1 MSYNAARRWWRFYTR
16 GRQQRLL
23 RAHRSVAA
31 RAIRCA
37 AKVVLAWAVLAGPV
51 TAALVLAL
59 ASCAPQPAHAQPAD
73 TIPRAAH
80 QHQLTLK
87 REAQRVWGLHAPV
100 ATFAAQIHQES
111 RWNAS
116 ARSAVGALGLTQF
129 MPATA
134 RWIGSTDA
142 ALASPAPLTPTWAI
156 RALVQYDFWLAQRIK
171 AQDDCQRMAFVLASY
186 NGGLGWVYKRQ
197 ARSATPGVC
206 LGATCNI
213 NPGVTAASQAENAHY
228 PQVILQR
235 FEPLYTAARWGY
247 GSCQ

>member
-1 MSYNAARRWWRFYTR
+1 MMSYAGIAHRYKAYVRAR
-16 GRQQRLL
+16 QERLL
-23 RAHRSVAA
+23 RTYQPCTAKPLAAAA
-31 RAIRCA
+31 RAMLLTITC
-37 AKVVLAWAVLAGPV
+37 LLSL
-51 TAALVLAL
+51 AAL
-59 ASCAPQPAHAQPAD
+59 SCTGSLAHAQPVSAV
-73 TIPRAAH
+73 PRAAQ

-111 RWNAS
+111 RWHPS
-116 ARSAVGALGLTQF
+116 ARSPVGALGLTQF

-142 ALASPAPLTPTWAI
+142 ALASPAPLNPTWAI
-156 RALVQYDFWLAQRIK
+156 RALVQYDFWLSQRIK
-171 AQDDCQRMAFVLASY
+171 AQDDCQRMAYTLAAY

-228 PQVILQR
+228 PAIILQR
-235 FEPLYTAARWGY
+235 FEPLYEAARWGQ
-247 GSCQ
+247 GSCP

>member
-1 MSYNAARRWWRFYTR
+1 MMGLNYAGIARRAKFSERK
-16 GRQQRLL
+16 RQARLL
-23 RAHRSVAA
+23 RMHRHAGGPVLQRAA
-31 RAIRCA
+31 RAMLLSIAC
-37 AKVVLAWAVLAGPV
+37 LLSL
-51 TAALVLAL
+51 AAL
-59 ASCAPQPAHAQPAD
+59 SCTGSLAHAQPVSA
-73 TIPRAAH
+73 IPRAAH
-80 QHQLTLK
+80 QYQLTLK
-87 REAQRVWGLHAPV
+87 REAQRVWGLNAPV

-116 ARSAVGALGLTQF
+116 ARSPVGALGLTQF

-142 ALASPAPLTPTWAI
+142 ALASPAPLNPTWAI
-156 RALVQYDFWLAQRIK
+156 RALVQYNHWLTERIK
-171 AQDDCQRMAFVLASY
+171 ATDDCQRMAFVLASY

-235 FEPLYTAARWGY
+235 FEPLYEAARWGQ
-247 GSCQ
+247 GSCP